1 MENYPIIKINKLV
14 DDEIEEEEIIEE
26 EEEVIEQ
33 EDETKMFN
41 FKTPKP
47 KPIKKKKEV
56 DPELKQK
63 RIENLKKAREAR
75 QKKNM
80 NNKIEVKSEVKSNPF
95 NYDLIIDSVVNRLEE
110 NRTIRKKNK
119 IKVVEPEPEPEPQP
133 KIEEEDNIYDSLFR
147 RN

>member
-26 EEEVIEQ
+26 EEEEVIE

-47 KPIKKKKEV
+47 KPIKKKKVV

-80 NNKIEVKSEVKSNPF
+80 SNKIEIKSEPF
-95 NYDLIIDSVVNRLEE
+95 NYNLIIDSVVDKLEE

-119 IKVVEPEPEPEPQP
+119 IKVVETEPEPLPQP
-133 KIEEEDNIYDSLFR
+133 KIEEEYNIYDSLFR